1 MTNFSE
7 EIIERLRGLVITYE
21 KADSPEDRKKARRKM
36 QKLDFRMTDFNIKN
50 ITSSDFDR
58 LISSGKIKVIS
69 NIANSKIDSKIKHEF
84 QEVSTSVLNLLN
96 AKYSVIDH
104 HFINGLNFYGLY
116 CLRLKQKYLLPKPFQ
131 QFLSE
136 RKHQIIYVGKA
147 EGQTLRDR
155 LNQELYAK
163 GHGTFF
169 RSIGAVLGYLPEAC
183 SLNGMSNQNNYKF
196 IKEDQK
202 KIILWI
208 ENNLEIAVFKT
219 SNFEEEKYLICKLKP
234 LLNDSHN
241 PLALAELRMAKDKC
255 RITARNK

>member
-1 MTNFSE
+1 MMNFSE
-7 EIIERLRGLVITYE
+7 EIIEKLRGLVITYE
-21 KADSPEDRKKARRKM
+21 KANSPEDRKNARRKM
-36 QKLDFRMTDFNIKN
+36 QKLDFRMTDFNLRN
-50 ITSSDFDR
+50 ITSSDFEK

-69 NIANSKIDSKIKHEF
+69 HIATSKIDRTIIQEF
-84 QEVSTSVLNLLN
+84 QEVSTPLLNLLD
-96 AKYSVIDH
+96 AEYSVINQN
-104 HFINGLNFYGLY
+104 FINGLNFYGLY
-116 CLRLKQKYLLPKPFQ
+116 SLRLKEKCVLPKTFQ
-131 QFLSE
+131 QFLPE
-136 RKHQIIYVGKA
+136 REHQIIYVGKA
-147 EGQTLRDR
+147 EGQTLKDR

-169 RSIGAVLGYLPEAC
+169 RSIGAVLGYLPEAG
-183 SLNGMSNQNNYKF
+183 SLYGKSNQNNYKF

-219 SNFEEEKYLICKLKP
+219 SNFEEEKHLICKLKP

-241 PLALAELRMAKDKC
+241 PLALTELRMVKDKC